1 MKTLITIA
9 VTVLSLLALQQ
20 IDVYLYNRQ
29 YDVNVIVA
37 QYEIDL
43 VKRGR
48 LRLQLVELRNYRHWK
63 PDVTDTTGAEPHN
76 MFEATPIRRSK

>member
-29 YDVNVIVA
+29 FDVNVIVA
-37 QYEIDL
+37 QYEVD
-43 VKRGR
+43 
-48 LRLQLVELRNYRHWK
+48 LVELRDYRHWT
-63 PDVTDTTGAEPHN
+63 PDLTDSTGPELHD
-76 MFEATPIRRSK
+76 MFEATPIMKGWSK

>member
-43 VKRGR
+43 V
-48 LRLQLVELRNYRHWK
+48 ELRNYRHWK